1 MREVRPGAGK
11 EVEAKSSVAWREFWP
26 GSGAEATEKCG
37 MKRSGDL
44 FQPARFPPLPLA
56 RGTVRRSGD
65 VKPKP
70 KAAEPA
76 QRPAFDAWL
85 AGDAGR
91 IEMQVEKYVFSV
103 GADWLPQDNLVSFWR
118 DRGNYPYPLPAERC
132 TYMMFGDDKAQLAG
146 KRTVGSAGLKTLC
159 KSLA

>member
-1 MREVRPGAGK
+1 
-11 EVEAKSSVAWREFWP
+11 
-26 GSGAEATEKCG
+26 

-70 KAAEPA
+70 KAAEPT
-76 QRPAFDAWL
+76 QRPAFDTWL

-91 IEMQVEKYVFSV
+91 I
-103 GADWLPQDNLVSFWR
+103 GAEWLPQDNLVSFWR
-118 DRGNYPYPLPAERC
+118 DRGHYPYPLPAERC